1 MRETANKSLFYFTL
15 RKTKQPRETA
25 MKTMF
30 DSKKL
35 LHWTFVAACLA
46 FAAGCGS
53 GTDNETSPE
62 TKPPSFSLAWS
73 EYPSWSVFGVAHD
86 VAKLVDGAEGK
97 LGPIETKWNVDI
109 VLREADYDGC
119 ITMYGAAQVDAAC
132 LTNIDALN
140 PSLSRPSTMILPTST
155 SAGADACIV
164 TAAIQTVQDLRGK
177 KVFGLQKS
185 VSEYC
190 FVRNLEILGEK
201 ESDHNFSNL
210 DPSAAAIAMQ
220 QKQAGT
226 EAIVVWNPFVMET
239 LKKRS
244 DVSVLFD
251 SSALLNEI
259 IDAVIIAQ
267 DSLQKPG
274 GKKFACALIDA
285 YYTVNRRIADPSTRE
300 ETLVALGE
308 KFSDLDLNS
317 METVVKQT
325 KFFGT
330 PKDGKDILAGDDLPN
345 IMEKVAAF
353 CLDHEMVGR
362 KPTFSYGGEG
372 AADLRFDPAYIDL
385 VVASQ
390 AQ

>member
-1 MRETANKSLFYFTL
+1 
-15 RKTKQPRETA
+15 
-25 MKTMF
+25 MKKMF

-35 LHWTFVAACLA
+35 LHWTFIAICLSL
-46 FAAGCGS
+46 AAGCGS
-53 GTDNETSPE
+53 GTDSVTSSSE
-62 TKPPSFSLAWS
+62 EAKPISFSLAWS
-73 EYPSWSVFGVAHD
+73 EYPSWSVFGVAH
-86 VAKLVDGAEGK
+86 VAKLVDGAKGK
-97 LGPIETKWNVDI
+97 LGPIETKWNVDV

-140 PSLSRPSTMILPTST
+140 PSLARPSAMILPTST

-164 TAAIQTVQDLRGK
+164 TAAIKNVEDLRGK
-177 KVFGLQKS
+177 KVFGLEKS

-239 LKKRS
+239 LEKRA
-244 DVSVLFD
+244 DARVLFD
-251 SSALLNEI
+251 STKIPNEI

-274 GKKFACALIDA
+274 GKEFACALIDA
-285 YYTVNRRIADPSTRE
+285 FYAVNQRLADPSTRE
-300 ETLVALGE
+300 DTLVALGE
-308 KFSDLDLNS
+308 KFSDLDLES
-317 METVVKQT
+317 MEIVVKQT
-325 KFFGT
+325 QFVGT
-330 PKDGKDILAGDDLPN
+330 PKEGKDILVGADLPN

-353 CLDHEMVGR
+353 GLDREMVER
-362 KPTFSYGGEG
+362 KPTFSYGSEG

-385 VVASQ
+385 VA
-390 AQ
+390 AQNQ

>member
-1 MRETANKSLFYFTL
+1 MIKKNSN
-15 RKTKQPRETA
+15 
-25 MKTMF
+25 MKKMF
-30 DSKKL
+30 ASKKL
-35 LHWTFVAACLA
+35 LQWSFIVACLA

-119 ITMYGAAQVDAAC
+119 ITMYGAARVDAAC

-164 TAAIQTVQDLRGK
+164 TAAIETVQDLRGK

-201 ESDHNFSNL
+201 ESDYNFSNL

-244 DVSVLFD
+244 DAKVLFD
-251 SSALLNEI
+251 SKKIPNEI

-274 GKKFACALIDA
+274 GKDFACALIDA
-285 YYTVNRRIADPSTRE
+285 FYAVNQRIADPATKD
-300 ETLVALGE
+300 ETLIALGQ
-308 KFSDLDLNS
+308 KFSDLDLES
-317 METVVKQT
+317 MKTVVKQT
-325 KFFGT
+325 QFYNT
-330 PKDGKDILAGDDLPN
+330 PQKARDILAGAELSN
-345 IMEKVAAF
+345 IMEKVADF
-353 CLDHEMVGR
+353 CFDHEMLER
-362 KPTFSYGGEG
+362 KPTFSYGSEG
-372 AADLRFDPAYIDL
+372 TADLRFDPAYIDL
-385 VVASQ
+385 VAVSQ
-390 AQ
+390 EQ

>member
-1 MRETANKSLFYFTL
+1 
-15 RKTKQPRETA
+15 
-25 MKTMF
+25 MKKMF
-30 DSKKL
+30 DSKTL
-35 LHWTFVAACLA
+35 IHWTFIAACLA

-53 GTDNETSPE
+53 GTDSETASSEE

-73 EYPSWSVFGVAHD
+73 EYPSWSVFGVAH

-140 PSLSRPSTMILPTST
+140 PSLARPSAMILPTST

-164 TAAIQTVQDLRGK
+164 TGAIQTVQDLRGK

-210 DPSAAAIAMQ
+210 DPSAAAIALQ

-239 LKKRS
+239 LEKRA
-244 DVSVLFD
+244 DARVLFD
-251 SSALLNEI
+251 SSALPNEI

-267 DSLQKPG
+267 DSLQKSG
-274 GKKFACALIDA
+274 GKEFACALIDA
-285 YYTVNRRIADPSTRE
+285 FYAVNRRIADPSTRND
-300 ETLVALGE
+300 TLIALGE
-308 KFSDLDLNS
+308 KFSDLDLGS
-317 METVVKQT
+317 MEIVVEQT

-330 PKDGKDILAGDDLPN
+330 PKEGKDILAGAELPD
-345 IMEKVAAF
+345 IMKKVADF
-353 CLDHEMVGR
+353 CLDHAMVER
-362 KPTFSYGGEG
+362 KPTLSYGGEG

-385 VVASQ
+385 VASQ
-390 AQ
+390 EQ

>member
-1 MRETANKSLFYFTL
+1 
-15 RKTKQPRETA
+15 
-25 MKTMF
+25 MKTIF

-35 LHWTFVAACLA
+35 LHWSFIAACLS

-73 EYPSWSVFGVAHD
+73 EYPSWSVFGVAH

-155 SAGADACIV
+155 SNGADACIV
-164 TAAIQTVQDLRGK
+164 TDAIQNVQDLRGK
-177 KVFGLQKS
+177 KVFGLEKS

-210 DPSAAAIAMQ
+210 DPSTAAIAMQ

-226 EAIVVWNPFVMET
+226 EAIVVWNPFVIET

-244 DVSVLFD
+244 DVRVLFD
-251 SSALLNEI
+251 SKKIPNEI

-274 GKKFACALIDA
+274 GKEFACALIDA
-285 YYTVNRRIADPSTRE
+285 FYAVNQRIADPATKDD
-300 ETLVALGE
+300 TLVALGE
-308 KFSDLDLNS
+308 KFSDLDLES
-317 METVVKQT
+317 MKTVVNQT
-325 KFFGT
+325 QFYNT
-330 PKDGKDILAGDDLPN
+330 PQKARDILAGDELPN
-345 IMEKVAAF
+345 IMEKVASF
-353 CLDHEMVGR
+353 CFDHEMVGR
-362 KPTFSYGGEG
+362 KPTFSYGSEG

-385 VVASQ
+385 VASKE
-390 AQ
+390 